1 MLSLPNHSCPTAL
14 SVPSLGSGRTQGPT
28 ATQGTKRT
36 RLEQTNWL
44 RLTESSWPRLISKML
59 KQKGGST
66 EIEIGSGRLQEDQV
80 EKPKQT
86 ILKQVGTAGQLLRRE
101 ADEGWS
107 KGRPGWSATA
117 QELFWKVCF
126 EEGTVPL
133 TIYLI
138 LKTIFFF

>member
-28 ATQGTKRT
+28 AMPGTKRT

-66 EIEIGSGRLQEDQV
+66 EIEIGSGRLQEIPGG
-80 EKPKQT
+80 KAKANHT
-86 ILKQVGTAGQLLRRE
+86 E
-101 ADEGWS
+101 ASRNSWS
-107 KGRPGWSATA
+107 IT
-117 QELFWKVCF
+117 
-126 EEGTVPL
+126 EEGS
-133 TIYLI
+133 
-138 LKTIFFF
+138 